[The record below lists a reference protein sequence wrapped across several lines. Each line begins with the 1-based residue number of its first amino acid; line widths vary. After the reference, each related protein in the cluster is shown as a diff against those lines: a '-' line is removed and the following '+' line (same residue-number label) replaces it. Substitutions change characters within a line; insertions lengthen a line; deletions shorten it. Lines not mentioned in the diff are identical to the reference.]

1 VLLTLTLE
9 TEAFEQP
16 DLFLLHLDL
25 ALARGFRRPEQALAL
40 GEQVGAGPHAVHAA
54 CGYGNKFPV
63 AICESLPSLI
73 RRWPV

>member
-54 CGYGNKFPV
+54 CGITV
-63 AICESLPSLI
+63 TVHLI
-73 RRWPV
+73 DGGGIVT